1 MSQTYV
7 SLDLETTGLN
17 PETDEIIEIGAV
29 RFQGEEVIDTF
40 QTLVNP
46 NRPLPYRIQL
56 LCGIKQADVTNAPPF
71 SDIADSLIAF
81 LGTDILIGH
90 NVAFDTGFLAQKG
103 IKLTNAAYDTYELA
117 TILLFQQTDYSL
129 ASVTKNL
136 GLATP
141 QHRALPDATATKELF
156 VALLNRAYQLDIGTI
171 EELVRLSQKSN
182 WNLEPLFREILK
194 VKTKTA
200 FSDKRARS
208 AKKVQDAHALKEAG
222 DKKPLV
228 PKAERIPLDIEKLV
242 GILESDGALSKA

>member
-1 MSQTYV
+1 MNQTYV
-7 SLDLETTGLN
+7 SLDLETTGLK

-46 NRPLPYRIQL
+46 QRTLPYRIQL
-56 LCGIKQADVTNAPPF
+56 LCGIKQADVANAPTF
-71 SDIADSLIAF
+71 SDIADSLVSF

-90 NVAFDTGFLAQKG
+90 NIAFDPGFLAQKG
-103 IKLTNAAYDTYELA
+103 IKLANAAYHTHELA

-141 QHRALPDATATKELF
+141 QHRALPDAIATKELF
-156 VALLNRAYQLDIGTI
+156 VALLNRAYKLDIGTI
-171 EELVRLSQKSN
+171 EELVRLAQKSN

-200 FSDKRARS
+200 FSA
-208 AKKVQDAHALKEAG
+208 
-222 DKKPLV
+222 
-228 PKAERIPLDIEKLV
+228 
-242 GILESDGALSKA
+242 